1 MKVTSYSQG
10 RAGDFAF
17 TAENLDRAKRIIA
30 RYPEGRQASA
40 VIALLDLAQRQNS
53 NWLTPEAIAYVANT
67 LDMAPIRVHEVA
79 SFYTMF
85 NLEPVGKYLIQVCR
99 TTPCWLCGSDDL
111 TRTSLDKLGTRLRET
126 SEDGLFTVIEV
137 ECLGACAN
145 APMVQINDDYYED
158 LSAERMAEIIDAL
171 RDGKEVPVGP
181 QTGREAGAATAAQ
194 TRILDLLDDVVPA
207 QLDQLLGAVPNP
219 ALARGGEAP
228 IVLAVEVG
236 EDPVLVLEHH
246 DSPGPPASASGGRSV
261 KSTAN

>member
-1 MKVTSYSQG
+1 MKITSYSLGQ
-10 RAGDFAF
+10 AGDFAF
-17 TAENLDRAKRIIA
+17 TVENMERAQRFIA

-53 NWLTPEAIAYVANT
+53 NWLTPEAIAYVAN
-67 LDMAPIRVHEVA
+67 LLEMAPIRVHEVA
-79 SFYTMF
+79 TFYTMF

-111 TRTSLDKLGTRLRET
+111 TRTCLDKLGTRLREI

-158 LSAERMAEIIDAL
+158 LSAERMAEIIEAL

-181 QTGREAGAATAAQ
+181 QTGRLGSAPEGGPQTLTDLPPLADAG
-194 TRILDLLDDVVPA
+194 
-207 QLDQLLGAVPNP
+207 
-219 ALARGGEAP
+219 
-228 IVLAVEVG
+228 
-236 EDPVLVLEHH
+236 
-246 DSPGPPASASGGRSV
+246 SPGES
-261 KSTAN
+261 